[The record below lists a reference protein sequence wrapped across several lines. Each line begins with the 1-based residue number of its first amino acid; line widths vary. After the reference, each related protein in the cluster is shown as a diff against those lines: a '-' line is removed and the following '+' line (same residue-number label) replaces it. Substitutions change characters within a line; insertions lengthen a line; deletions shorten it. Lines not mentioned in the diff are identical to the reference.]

1 MVHIDQ
7 VPISV
12 LIEGVEIP
20 AWLAKE
26 LVSMEKSEWDYLQ
39 VAARGLVARMAAT
52 NAVNRRDLARRA
64 VAGELT
70 PTQKVGQWAMDLS
83 DEVLEYIE
91 DRFDRFSSHLCED
104 LDSVIAI
111 VSKGGDDAKI
121 FVEDLMEQRDE
132 LESVFT
138 VLRLAGRKDHIELLS
153 ILDHRAELLQSSFD
167 LVEPEFSP
175 VLESAALESP
185 GAWWAPRLC

>member
-1 MVHIDQ
+1 MVHISLI
-7 VPISV
+7 PIAV
-12 LIEGVEIP
+12 LVEGVEIP

-26 LVSMEKSEWDYLQ
+26 LTSLEKSEWDYLQ
-39 VAARGLVARMAAT
+39 VVARGLVARMAAT

-64 VAGELT
+64 VAGEIT
-70 PTQKVGQWAMDLS
+70 PTQKVGKWARDLS
-83 DEVLEYIE
+83 DEVLDYIE
-91 DRFDRFSSHLCED
+91 GRFDRFSSHLCED

-132 LESVFT
+132 LESVST
-138 VLRLAGRKDHIELLS
+138 VLRLAGRIDHLELLS
-153 ILDHRAELLQSSFD
+153 TLDHRAELLQSSFD
-167 LVEPEFSP
+167 LVEPEFCH
-175 VLESAALESP
+175 VLEHAALESP